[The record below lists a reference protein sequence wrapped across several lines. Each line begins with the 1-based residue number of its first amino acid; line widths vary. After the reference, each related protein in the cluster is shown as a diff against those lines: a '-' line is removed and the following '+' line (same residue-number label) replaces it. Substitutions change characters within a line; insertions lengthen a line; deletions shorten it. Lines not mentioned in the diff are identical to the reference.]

1 MGFLQYLL
9 QAIELIK
16 GYTKC
21 GNLAL
26 PKLLFKET
34 IYIHFCQTCFKF
46 QSLSQNISSAT
57 ATCSTIVPFKPF
69 SLPPS
74 HRPPSDG
81 PTIRSHKERH
91 LRENHITWKWRGD
104 GWDGNPSSSPVAW
117 LQRTQGLQTFATA
130 ILTVFNLLSGRA
142 CFVFR
147 IFWRWKWTQL
157 LLVPWD
163 MEMNMIATVLTN
175 GHAKFHQ
182 PWPSH
187 PSKQWMGYSQ
197 GPAMMVVGSKK
208 DYLPTHRSDSMQQ
221 GAKPKDS
228 FIS

>member
-1 MGFLQYLL
+1 M
-9 QAIELIK
+9 
-16 GYTKC
+16 
-21 GNLAL
+21 
-26 PKLLFKET
+26 LF
-34 IYIHFCQTCFKF
+34 ICFQICFKF
-46 QSLSQNISSAT
+46 QSLSQTFPVPQPRVVLVPSQTFFSSHISS
-57 ATCSTIVPFKPF
+57 STFWWTNHPISQRAASPRE
-69 SLPPS
+69 S
-74 HRPPSDG
+74 HHLEMTGRWLRWE
-81 PTIRSHKERH
+81 PTI
-91 LRENHITWKWRGD
+91 
-104 GWDGNPSSSPVAW
+104 PPVAW

-130 ILTVFNLLSGRA
+130 ILTVFNLLSGRG